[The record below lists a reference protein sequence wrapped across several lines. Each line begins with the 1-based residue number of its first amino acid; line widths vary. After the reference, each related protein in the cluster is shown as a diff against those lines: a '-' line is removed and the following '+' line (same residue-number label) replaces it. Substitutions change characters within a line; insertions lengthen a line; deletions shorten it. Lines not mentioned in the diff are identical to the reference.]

1 MSPLF
6 VEFSKTRNHLPPP
19 HLILG
24 GTMPPAELVGLEA
37 LQTSG
42 KMTRYFLKQE
52 LNFLL
57 K

>member
-1 MSPLF
+1 
-6 VEFSKTRNHLPPP
+6 
-19 HLILG
+19 
-24 GTMPPAELVGLEA
+24 MPPAELVGLEA